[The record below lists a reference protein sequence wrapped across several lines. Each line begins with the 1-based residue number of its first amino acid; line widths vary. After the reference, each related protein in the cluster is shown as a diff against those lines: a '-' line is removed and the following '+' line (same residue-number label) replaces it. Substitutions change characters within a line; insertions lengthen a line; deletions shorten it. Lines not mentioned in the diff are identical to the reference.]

1 MGIYIQTCYTYDYFN
16 FQGMTMS
23 IGLKKVLMTT
33 LIVAVGLS
41 MSACVRKAP
50 VKPKMDAT
58 QERKNAIASMSV
70 EEREV
75 AYSSA
80 MKSVGA
86 SVKKNP
92 KYKRMNLKAPNDNRQ
107 WFKESTYSLW
117 AGSISSRQFV
127 ESGLQKYPDNSY
139 EFRFIAANLLAK

>member
-1 MGIYIQTCYTYDYFN
+1 MN
-16 FQGMTMS
+16 

-50 VKPKMDAT
+50 VKPKIDAT
-58 QERKNAIASMSV
+58 QERKIVISSMSV

-75 AYSSA
+75 AYSAA

-92 KYKRMNLKAPNDNRQ
+92 RYKRMNLKSPNDNRQ
-107 WFKESTYSLW
+107 WFKEATYSLW
-117 AGSISSRQFV
+117 EGSISRDQFV
-127 ESGLQKYPDNSY
+127 QAGLNKYPDNSY